1 MDNRVSVKVTADA
14 SGFTAEIDRARR
26 STEAFKQS
34 QESAAMRVE
43 VAQKAIAEA
52 ATSGSNASARAIN
65 NFVSQLS
72 RTAEQAGK
80 TRAELLQMRAAQMG
94 LGESVAGYIGKIE
107 EASKH
112 THEFSVSSAGARRE
126 MLVLAHEASQGNWS
140 KFGGSLMVLGERTDA
155 LSLLFS
161 SAGLTAGVFAAAIA
175 GVITAAVKG
184 SEEMKQFNA
193 ALALTNNYAG
203 LTAQSFTSMEER
215 VSFLSGSGLGKA
227 SEVLRDLAASGQYT
241 ASEMEGLATAILR
254 TSQISGKALEDVSKE
269 YAKLADDPAKWAYEH
284 NQSMHFMDVAT
295 YQHIEA
301 LQQAGDKHA
310 ALQKVIEAATA
321 QVQQSSTQHLS
332 IAAQAWR
339 SLASAVDE
347 YWQHLKREASGNE
360 TLDDQIGKLQKQR
373 MGRFATPQ
381 DLESIDS
388 QIAALKRLKRSQ
400 EDNASYQAAIT
411 QQQTAAVEAEKRI
424 DTMRD
429 QIMSNAQKR
438 QKELERL
445 NRDRA
450 AVLAGGGKFSD
461 DDYQKM
467 VAGINEKYK
476 DPKPKSNAG
485 AVSSAVAHMAA
496 DNSALESQ
504 RRAALAQAKADY
516 DTGRRSYEDYY
527 ASVRDT
533 NLKFLTEEIA
543 NAAKREEIATGKK
556 EQTARIQAHRD
567 WQRLVDDRVKA
578 EQDYT
583 NAIATFEQRRTA
595 SVQKFADQQAETLR
609 KQKASYAASY
619 ADMFKTPQQ
628 RVDDSQRLAMTQRF
642 EQEKARLKE
651 QYEGPTADQQE
662 YADKL
667 QRLQA
672 SYDDQTAALETQLA
686 REQQIRGSYSDQMR
700 LAVTQLGGG
709 AMTTAQTAAT
719 AFTTAW
725 QDSANA
731 LEEFVTTGKVSF
743 SQFTASVLAD
753 MAKIALRQAEMQIF
767 QSIGMTAF
775 STGGAVGHYADGGH
789 ISGPG
794 SGTSDSIPAML
805 SNGEYVINAAS
816 TRKYRGLLDSINS
829 GHMAHFATGGAVGSV
844 PVTSSGGP
852 SGGDLHFHL
861 DGSGRGG
868 LTAEDAKEMLPVFQA
883 IVDKRMDQR
892 MRGQGSYSYQIKHG
906 LI

>member
-1 MDNRVSVKVTADA
+1 MADNRTTVKVTADA
-14 SGFTAEIDRARR
+14 SGYTAELDRARR
-26 STEAFKQS
+26 SAEAFQQS
-34 QESAAMRVE
+34 QEAAARRVE

-52 ATSGSNASARAIN
+52 AQTGSSASARAIN

-72 RTAEQAGK
+72 RTADQAGK
-80 TRAELLQMRAAQMG
+80 TRAELLQMRASQ
-94 LGESVAGYIGKIE
+94 LGVADSVSGYISKIE

-161 SAGLTAGVFAAAIA
+161 TAGLTAGAFAAAIG

-193 ALALTNNYAG
+193 ALALTSNYAG
-203 LTAQSFTSMEER
+203 LTAQSFTSMEQR
-215 VSFLSGSGLGKA
+215 VSFLSGSSLGKA

-241 ASEMEGLATAILR
+241 ASEMEGVATAILR

-269 YAKLADDPAKWAYEH
+269 YAKLAEDPAKWAYEH

-301 LQQAGDKHA
+301 LQNAGDKHA
-310 ALQKVIEAATA
+310 ALQTVIDAATA

-332 IAAQAWR
+332 LAAQAWR
-339 SLASAVDE
+339 SLTSAVDE
-347 YWQHLKREASGNE
+347 YWQHLKRQTSGNE
-360 TLDDQIGKLQKQR
+360 TIDDQIANLQKQR
-373 MGRFATPQ
+373 MGRFVTPQ
-381 DLESIDS
+381 DLEAIDS
-388 QIAALKRLKRSQ
+388 QIGALRRLKRSQ
-400 EDNASYQAAIT
+400 EDNASYQAALT
-411 QQQTAAVEAEKRI
+411 QRQAAAVEAEKRV
-424 DTMRD
+424 DAMRD
-429 QIMSNAQKR
+429 QIMSNAEKR

-450 AVLAGGGKFSD
+450 TVLAGGGQFSD
-461 DDYQKM
+461 DDYRKM
-467 VAGINEKYK
+467 VADINEKYK

-485 AVSSAVAHMAA
+485 AVNSAMADMAA
-496 DNSALESQ
+496 QNAAIESQ
-504 RRAALAQAKADY
+504 RKAALAQARADY

-527 ASVRDT
+527 ASVRDI
-533 NLKFLTEEIA
+533 NLKFLDEEIA
-543 NAAKREEIATGKK
+543 NAAKREQIAAGKK
-556 EQTARIQAHRD
+556 EQTARVQAHRD
-567 WQRLVDDRVKA
+567 WQKLVDERAKA

-583 NAIATFEQRRTA
+583 NAISTFEQRRTA
-595 SVQKFADQQAETLR
+595 SVQKYADQQTETLR

-619 ADMFKTPQQ
+619 AEMFKTPQQ
-628 RVDDSQRLAMTQRF
+628 RVDDSQRLQLLQRF

-662 YADKL
+662 YAAKL

-672 SYDDQTAALETQLA
+672 SYDDQTAALEAQLA
-686 REQQIRGSYSDQMR
+686 REQDIRGSYSDQMR
-700 LAVTQLGGG
+700 LAITQLGSG

-731 LEEFVTTGKVSF
+731 LEEFVTTGKGSF
-743 SQFTASVLAD
+743 SQFTASILAD

-767 QSIGMTAF
+767 QSIGMSAF
-775 STGGAVGHYADGGH
+775 STGGSVGHYADGGH
-789 ISGPG
+789 ISGAG
-794 SGTSDSIPAML
+794 TGTSDSIPAML
-805 SNGEYVINAAS
+805 SNGEFVINAAS
-816 TRKYRGLLDSINS
+816 TRKYRGLLESINS
-829 GHMAHFATGGAVGSV
+829 GHMAHFANGGAVGSA
-844 PVTSSGGP
+844 PSSGSGP

-861 DGSGRGG
+861 DGTGRGG
-868 LTAEDAKEMLPVFQA
+868 LTAEDAKELLPVFQA
-883 IVDKRMDQR
+883 LVDKRMDQR
-892 MRGQGSYSYQIKHG
+892 MRGQGSYSYQLRYG